1 MKIQA
6 DEGGKAAKKK
16 MGCTLSI
23 KTDKCPSP
31 FDPDVYLIRQPSSP
45 VEKKLPLE
53 IRKKISSTA
62 KPCLNRSP
70 QRKWIRSV
78 SVMDTRCSLT
88 TRDKYQIIKSWKGIA
103 RDLHTTGVTM
113 FLRMFQ
119 EHDDLRK
126 FFKFGDYKE
135 SSDLLQNKIFQNH
148 VMLVMHTLDEAICS
162 MGDTDYVMEM
172 LRGVGKSHRRLPEF
186 NFMIFSRIEEPF
198 LIAVKE
204 TLGDRYSANMDN
216 IYRKTVKFI
225 IRELSQGFNDT
236 PKAID

>member
-1 MKIQA
+1 MCLLINHVFVIQINEYTETKIFLHLYRLSSSSTLVKLTIIRTVA
-6 DEGGKAAKKK
+6 LKLSFTAKICMVAE

-113 FLRMFQ
+113 FLR
-119 EHDDLRK
+119 
-126 FFKFGDYKE
+126 
-135 SSDLLQNKIFQNH
+135 
-148 VMLVMHTLDEAICS
+148 
-162 MGDTDYVMEM
+162 
-172 LRGVGKSHRRLPEF
+172 
-186 NFMIFSRIEEPF
+186 
-198 LIAVKE
+198 
-204 TLGDRYSANMDN
+204 
-216 IYRKTVKFI
+216 
-225 IRELSQGFNDT
+225 
-236 PKAID
+236 

>member
-1 MKIQA
+1 MKTRKIFLHLETKLIYYRLLSILSLVIKLSFIA
-6 DEGGKAAKKK
+6 NICMVTE

-113 FLRMFQ
+113 FLR
-119 EHDDLRK
+119 
-126 FFKFGDYKE
+126 
-135 SSDLLQNKIFQNH
+135 
-148 VMLVMHTLDEAICS
+148 
-162 MGDTDYVMEM
+162 
-172 LRGVGKSHRRLPEF
+172 
-186 NFMIFSRIEEPF
+186 
-198 LIAVKE
+198 
-204 TLGDRYSANMDN
+204 
-216 IYRKTVKFI
+216 
-225 IRELSQGFNDT
+225 
-236 PKAID
+236 

>member
-1 MKIQA
+1 
-6 DEGGKAAKKK
+6 
-16 MGCTLSI
+16 MGCSLSI

-31 FDPDVYLIRQPSSP
+31 FDPDVYLIRQPAPP
-45 VEKKLPLE
+45 VETKVPLE
-53 IRKKISSTA
+53 IRNKISST
-62 KPCLNRSP
+62 KNPCIKRSP

-88 TRDKYQIIKSWKGIA
+88 TRDKYQIIKSWKAIA
-103 RDLHTTGVTM
+103 RDLHATGITM
-113 FLRMFQ
+113 FLRMF
-119 EHDDLRK
+119 EENVDLRK

-135 SSDLLQNKIFQNH
+135 SSDLLQNKIFLNH
-148 VMLVMHTLDEAICS
+148 VTLVMHTFDEAICS

-172 LRGVGKSHRRLPEF
+172 LRGIGKSHRRLPEF

-204 TLGDRYSANMDN
+204 TLGDRYSVNMDN

-236 PKAID
+236 PKAME